1 MRDELPRALFLG
13 SERHDLNRVPACGV
27 IFVEYVYI
35 RLHDVF
41 ERLRALVRGGD
52 KGTFQMDAEK
62 PRARFRSRFAVFLH
76 RLHRG
81 EDIFPALRHRRGE
94 ERRRA
99 LARDGIRDRFERG
112 QGAVHG
118 VRAARAVDVF
128 VDESGKDRRVF
139 GKRNDVRAFRVAAD
153 ILDLPVEDKVAPFY
167 SLALDVYGAFLKA
180 FIFAS
185 PGRLRPSIKKLFK
198 QRPPFLTPKRRL

>member
-13 SERHDLNRVPACGV
+13 SERHDLNGVAACGV

-41 ERLRALVRGGD
+41 QRLRALVSGGD

-62 PRARFRSRFAVFLH
+62 PRARFRSRFAVLLH

-99 LARDGIRDRFERG
+99 LARDGIRNRFERG

-139 GKRNDVRAFRVAAD
+139 GNRNDVRAFRVAAD
-153 ILDLPVEDKVAPFY
+153 TLDLPVEDKIVPFY
-167 SLALDVYGAFLKA
+167 SLALDVYEGVFKSLHFCLLGGASA
-180 FIFAS
+180 
-185 PGRLRPSIKKLFK
+185 PR
-198 QRPPFLTPKRRL
+198 